1 MHNEGAKVVMSQT
14 EPNRAKQKRPQQ
26 HRCQKG
32 DLPGIFPSLVCAK
45 KCNMVTVACP
55 WKLPMYPAQSLAVRW
70 SLEWLRE
77 AGTGRYSTHSI
88 STAERQF
95 KIKSILNWNPNIIA
109 GLLSKLLLL
118 IGHTS
123 LCITLDLRRSDV
135 GSWMSHIK
143 CRMSNLRS
151 QMSEETRHI

>member
-1 MHNEGAKVVMSQT
+1 
-14 EPNRAKQKRPQQ
+14 
-26 HRCQKG
+26 
-32 DLPGIFPSLVCAK
+32 
-45 KCNMVTVACP
+45 
-55 WKLPMYPAQSLAVRW
+55 MYPAQSLAVRW
-70 SLEWLRE
+70 CLEWLRE
-77 AGTGRYSTHSI
+77 AGTGCYSTHSI
-88 STAERQF
+88 STAKRQF

-151 QMSEETRHI
+151 RKKHGIYKLPNKRYHGSNKVRTPVCLFGVHIR